1 MLKKEFKKHDVE
13 RLRNLIKG
21 KSSSRTSQGVGYTK
35 SSSEDHEEGDVWEE
49 NGRTWTIK
57 DGIIE
62 NITKLD
68 KFKKATV
75 PLFCPNCKNIMD
87 KQLDANYYKS
97 YGTCLDCRVV
107 FETKLKV
114 DGKWEEYVNKTF
126 NLEIDQTIIEYKNY
140 FKEKLSE
147 SAKGYITE
155 SGEVEQWL
163 GSIDKD
169 RAQESLDSVIEYL
182 EGLKK

>member
-35 SSSEDHEEGDVWEE
+35 SSSEDHEEGDMWEE

-57 DGIIE
+57 DGIKE

-68 KFKKATV
+68 KFKNSTL
-75 PLFCPNCKNIMD
+75 PLFCPKCKKVMD
-87 KQLDANYYKS
+87 KQLDSNYYKS
-97 YGTCLDCRVV
+97 YGTCLNCRTK
-107 FETKLKV
+107 FETKLKLE
-114 DGKWEEYVNKTF
+114 GKWEEYINNTY
-126 NLEIDQTIIEYKNY
+126 NSEIDLLIQEYKY
-140 FKEKLSE
+140 FFNEKLSQ
-147 SAKGYITE
+147 SNKGYITE
-155 SGEVEQWL
+155 SGEIEQWL

-169 RAQESLDSVIEYL
+169 RAQESLNDVIEYL

>member
-1 MLKKEFKKHDVE
+1 MLKKEFQKHDVE

-21 KSSSRTSQGVGYTK
+21 KSSSRTNQGVGYTK

-57 DGIIE
+57 DGIKE

-68 KFKKATV
+68 KFKKSTV
-75 PLFCPNCKNIMD
+75 PLFCPKCKNVMD
-87 KQLDANYYKS
+87 KSLDANYYKS
-97 YGTCLDCRVV
+97 YGQCLDCYSV
-107 FETKLKV
+107 FVTKLRV
-114 DGKWEEYVNKTF
+114 EGKWDNYVKNNFNKEVD
-126 NLEIDQTIIEYKNY
+126 LLIEDYKNF
-140 FKEKLSE
+140 FKEKLAE
-147 SAKGYITE
+147 SNKGYVTE
-155 SGEVEQWL
+155 SGEIEQWL

-169 RAQESLDSVIEYL
+169 KAEESLNDTIEYL

>member
-35 SSSEDHEEGDVWEE
+35 SSSEDHEEGDMWEE

-57 DGIIE
+57 DGIKE

-68 KFKKATV
+68 KFKNSTL
-75 PLFCPNCKNIMD
+75 PLFCPKCKKVMD
-87 KQLDANYYKS
+87 KQLDSNYYKS
-97 YGTCLDCRVV
+97 YGTCLNCRTK
-107 FETKLKV
+107 FETKLKLE
-114 DGKWEEYVNKTF
+114 GKWEEYINNTY
-126 NLEIDQTIIEYKNY
+126 NSEIDLLIQEYKDFFN
-140 FKEKLSE
+140 EKLSQ
-147 SAKGYITE
+147 SNKGYITE
-155 SGEVEQWL
+155 SGEIEQWL

-169 RAQESLDSVIEYL
+169 RAQESLNDVIEYL